1 MSLLAIFIILFRIND
16 GVLCFVSVTTVYVF
30 RAKRR
35 TSRQFPGSCPGCTP
49 VFCLLRKAASEMP
62 I

>member
-1 MSLLAIFIILFRIND
+1 MSLLTIFITLFRIND
-16 GVLCFVSVTTVYVF
+16 GVLCFVSVTTVCVF

-35 TSRQFPGSCPGCTP
+35 VSRQVPGSCPGCTP
-49 VFCLLRKAASEMP
+49 VFCLLREAASDMP